1 MSNEEKLL
9 TLEDVAERL
18 KISVS
23 TVRRWVKSNELRSI
37 KVGNR
42 GQYRVS
48 LGDLEE
54 FLAEQDAQQPD
65 TSAVATFKRG
75 REWRQA
81 VDWAKEH
88 TKYIVV
94 TGGVLSGLGKGIA
107 AASIGKLLNSRLMV
121 VPIKCDG
128 YLNTD
133 PGTMNPIEHGEV
145 FVLDDGGEV
154 DMDFGHYERFLGVT
168 GKFEWN
174 LTMGKVYK
182 TILEHER
189 EGFYLGQ
196 TVQLIPHVADVI
208 KEKLYEIPGRL
219 QADIG
224 LIEIGGTVGDMEN
237 ELYLEAVRQLR
248 QEVGEEN
255 ILFVHLTY
263 IPIPAGVEEQKS
275 KPTQQSVKLLNERGI
290 RPDVIIGR
298 CAERLTDKL
307 KRKIALF
314 CNIDKNSVISGPDL
328 PSVYQIPLVFEEEGL
343 TEILHKKLTIYSPPQ
358 LREWRNL
365 VDRILSPAGPLIRV
379 AICGKYT
386 NLHDSYASV
395 IEAVRHSGAHI
406 DGQVE
411 ISWLDTTELEHG
423 NGSCAEFL
431 QKVDAVIVPGGFGT
445 RGIEGK
451 IQVIQYCR
459 EHSIPFLGIC
469 YGMQLAVVEYA
480 RHVVG
485 LTGAHTTEAAED
497 GFEVTD
503 PVVCILPEQIG
514 VTQKGGTMRLGG
526 HDIILKENS
535 SAARLYKSH
544 KIRERFR
551 HRYEVNPEYI
561 GRLEKAGLVF
571 SGHDPSGAIMQV
583 MELPNHPYFMG
594 CQFHPELTS
603 RLEEPAPMFREL
615 IRAAFEKKQ
624 GSLIRGI
631 DAKPHKSDFS
641 AG

>member
-1 MSNEEKLL
+1 MHNEEPLL

-42 GQYRVS
+42 GQYRIS

-54 FLAEQDAQQPD
+54 FLAEQEAQQPD
-65 TSAVATFKRG
+65 TSTVAAFKRG

-94 TGGVLSGLGKGIA
+94 IGGVISGLGKGIA
-107 AASIGKLLNSRLMV
+107 AASIGKLISSRLTI

-168 GKFEWN
+168 CRFEWN

-196 TVQLIPHVADVI
+196 TVQLIPHVTDVI
-208 KEKLYEIPGRL
+208 KERFYEIPGRL

-255 ILFVHLTY
+255 VLIVLLTY
-263 IPIPAGVEEQKS
+263 IPVPVGVEEQKS

-290 RPDVIIGR
+290 RPDVLIGR
-298 CAERLTDKL
+298 CTERLTEKI
-307 KRKIALF
+307 KRKISLF
-314 CNIDKNSVISGPDL
+314 CNIDKAAVISGVDVPA
-328 PSVYQIPLVFEEEGL
+328 VYEIPLIFEEEGL
-343 TEILHKKLTIYSPPQ
+343 TEIVHKRLNIYSPPQ
-358 LREWRNL
+358 LREWRHL
-365 VDRILSPAGPLIRV
+365 VDRLLSPSGPLIRV

-411 ISWLDTTELEHG
+411 ILWLDTAELERSG
-423 NGSCAEFL
+423 EACADFL
-431 QKVDAVIVPGGFGT
+431 RNADAVIVPGGFGV

-451 IQVIQYCR
+451 IQVIRYCR
-459 EHSIPFLGIC
+459 ENNIPFLGIC

-485 LTGAHTTEAAED
+485 LAGAHTTEAAEE
-497 GFEVTD
+497 GFDVVD

-526 HDIILKENS
+526 HDILLKENS
-535 SAARLYKSH
+535 RAARIYKNQ

-551 HRYEVNPEYI
+551 HRYEVNPEYVD
-561 GRLEKAGLVF
+561 RLEKAGMVF
-571 SGHDPSGAIMQV
+571 SGNDPAGKIMQV
-583 MELPNHPYFMG
+583 MELPDHPCFLG

-603 RLEEPAPMFREL
+603 KLEEPAPLFREL
-615 IRAAFEKKQ
+615 IRTAFDKKD
-624 GSLIRGI
+624 R
-631 DAKPHKSDFS
+631 S
-641 AG
+641 A

>member
-1 MSNEEKLL
+1 MNNDDQLL
-9 TLEDVAERL
+9 TLEDVADRI

-42 GQYRVS
+42 GQYRIS
-48 LGDLEE
+48 LRDLEE
-54 FLAEQDAQQPD
+54 FLAEQESQQPD
-65 TSAVATFKRG
+65 TSAVATLKRG

-81 VDWAKEH
+81 IDWAREH

-94 TGGVLSGLGKGIA
+94 IGGVISGLGKGIA
-107 AASIGKLLNSRLMV
+107 AASIGKLLNSRLMI

-168 GKFEWN
+168 GRFEWN

-182 TILEHER
+182 TILEQER

-196 TVQLIPHVADVI
+196 TVQLIPHVTDVI
-208 KEKLYEIPGRL
+208 KEWFYEIPGRL

-255 ILFVHLTY
+255 VLIVLLTY

-290 RPDVIIGR
+290 RPDVIVGR
-298 CAERLTDKL
+298 CAERLTDKI
-307 KRKIALF
+307 KQKIALF
-314 CNIDKNSVISGPDL
+314 CNIDKAAVISGLDVPT
-328 PSVYQIPLVFEEEGL
+328 VYQIPLIFEEEGL
-343 TEILHKKLTIYSPPQ
+343 TEIVHKRLTIYSPPQ
-358 LREWRNL
+358 LMEWRKL
-365 VDRILSPAGPLIRV
+365 VDRLLHPTGPLVRV

-406 DGQVE
+406 NGQVE
-411 ISWLDTTELEHG
+411 IVWLDTAEVER
-423 NGSCAEFL
+423 NGECCNDFL
-431 QKVDAVIVPGGFGT
+431 NNVDAVIVPGGFGT

-451 IQVIQYCR
+451 IQVIRHCR
-459 EHSIPFLGIC
+459 ENGLPFLGIC

-485 LTGAHTTEAAED
+485 LAGAHTTEAAED
-497 GFEVTD
+497 GFEISD

-514 VTQKGGTMRLGG
+514 ITQKGGTMRLGG
-526 HDIILKENS
+526 HDILLKENS
-535 SAARLYKSH
+535 IASQLYKSL

-561 GRLEKAGLVF
+561 ERLEMAGMVF
-571 SGHDPSGAIMQV
+571 SGHDPSGKIMQL
-583 MELPNHPYFMG
+583 MELPNHPYFLG

-603 RLEEPAPMFREL
+603 KLEAPAPLFREL
-615 IRAAFEKKQ
+615 LRAAAERKK
-624 GSLIRGI
+624 
-631 DAKPHKSDFS
+631 APT
-641 AG
+641 A

>member
-1 MSNEEKLL
+1 MANEDQLL

-37 KVGNR
+37 KIGNR
-42 GQYRVS
+42 GQYRIS

-54 FLAEQDAQQPD
+54 FLAEQEAETPD
-65 TSAVATFKRG
+65 PSMVATAKRG

-81 VDWAKEH
+81 IDWAHEH

-94 TGGVLSGLGKGIA
+94 TGGVISGLGKGIA
-107 AASIGKLLNSRLMV
+107 AASIGKLLNSRLSI

-168 GKFEWN
+168 CRFEWN

-182 TILEHER
+182 KILEQER

-196 TVQLIPHVADVI
+196 TVQLIPHVTDVI
-208 KEKLYEIPGRL
+208 KEWFFEIPGRL

-237 ELYLEAVRQLR
+237 ELYLEAVRQLG
-248 QEVGEEN
+248 QEVGDEN

-263 IPIPAGVEEQKS
+263 IPVPAGVEEQKS

-314 CNIDKNSVISGPDL
+314 CNIDKNAVISGLDV
-328 PSVYQIPLVFEEEGL
+328 PSVYQIPLVYEEEGL
-343 TEILHKKLTIYSPPQ
+343 TEIVHKRLNIYSPPQ
-358 LREWRNL
+358 LMEWRNL
-365 VDRILSPAGPLIRV
+365 VDRLLAPTGPTIRV

-411 ISWLDTTELEHG
+411 IHWLDTAELER
-423 NGSCAEFL
+423 NSDSCAEL
-431 QKVDAVIVPGGFGT
+431 LRKVDAVIVPGGFGT

-451 IQVIQYCR
+451 IQVIKHCR
-459 EHSIPFLGIC
+459 ENGVPFLGIC

-480 RHVVG
+480 RHVCG
-485 LTGAHTTEAAED
+485 LSGANTAETSEE
-497 GFEVTD
+497 GFDVEH
-503 PVVCILPEQIG
+503 PVVCILPEQVG

-526 HDIILKENS
+526 HDVMLKGAS
-535 SAARLYKSH
+535 RVAQLYKSQR
-544 KIRERFR
+544 IRERFR
-551 HRYEVNPEYI
+551 HRYEVNPEYVAQ
-561 GRLEKAGLVF
+561 LEKAGMVF

-583 MELPNHPYFMG
+583 MELPNHPYFLG

-603 RLEEPAPMFREL
+603 KLEEPAPLFREL
-615 IRAAFEKKQ
+615 IRAAFERKKMT
-624 GSLIRGI
+624 L
-631 DAKPHKSDFS
+631 AS
-641 AG
+641 AS

>member
-1 MSNEEKLL
+1 MNNEEHLL

-37 KVGNR
+37 KIGNR

-48 LGDLEE
+48 LADLDE
-54 FLAEQDAQQPD
+54 FLAEQDAHQAD
-65 TSAVATFKRG
+65 TSAVATLKRG
-75 REWRQA
+75 REWRQS
-81 VDWAKEH
+81 VDWARTH

-94 TGGVLSGLGKGIA
+94 TGGVISGLGKGIA
-107 AASIGKLLNSRLMV
+107 AASIGKLINSRLMI

-168 GKFEWN
+168 GRFEWN

-196 TVQLIPHVADVI
+196 TVQLIPHVTDVI
-208 KEKLYEIPGRL
+208 KEWFYEIPGRL

-255 ILFVHLTY
+255 VLFVHVTY
-263 IPIPAGVEEQKS
+263 IPVPAGVEEQKS

-298 CAERLTDKL
+298 CTERLTEKI

-314 CNIDKNSVISGPDL
+314 CNIDKNAVISGLDVPT
-328 PSVYQIPLVFEEEGL
+328 VYQIPLVFEEEGL
-343 TEILHKKLTIYSPPQ
+343 TEIVHKRLNIYSPPQ
-358 LREWRNL
+358 LLEWRNL
-365 VDRILSPAGPLIRV
+365 VARLLSPTGPLIRV

-386 NLHDSYASV
+386 KLHDSYASV

-411 ISWLDTTELEHG
+411 IDWLDTVELERDS
-423 NGSCAEFL
+423 GSCADFL
-431 QKVDAVIVPGGFGT
+431 RKADAVIVPGGFGT

-451 IQVIQYCR
+451 IQVIRHCR
-459 EHSIPFLGIC
+459 ENGIPFLGIC
-469 YGMQLAVVEYA
+469 YGMQLAVIEYA
-480 RHVVG
+480 RNVVG
-485 LTGAHTTEAAED
+485 LADAHTTEAAED
-497 GFEVTD
+497 GFEVLD
-503 PVVCILPEQIG
+503 PVVCILPEQVGI
-514 VTQKGGTMRLGG
+514 TQKGGTMRLGG
-526 HDIILKENS
+526 HNIVLKENTR
-535 SAARLYKSH
+535 AAQFYKSLQ
-544 KIRERFR
+544 IRERFR
-551 HRYEVNPEYI
+551 HRYEVNPDYI
-561 GRLEKAGLVF
+561 ARLEGAGMVF
-571 SGHDPSGAIMQV
+571 SGHDPTGAIMQV
-583 MELPNHPYFMG
+583 MELPNHPYFIG

-603 RLEEPAPMFREL
+603 KLEEPAPLFREL
-615 IRAAFEKKQ
+615 IRAAFEKK
-624 GSLIRGI
+624 
-631 DAKPHKSDFS
+631 KSIS
-641 AG
+641 A

>member
-1 MSNEEKLL
+1 MNNEEHLL

-37 KVGNR
+37 KIGNR

-48 LGDLEE
+48 LADLDE
-54 FLAEQDAQQPD
+54 FLAEQEAHQAD
-65 TSAVATFKRG
+65 TSTVATLKRG

-81 VDWAKEH
+81 IDWARDH

-94 TGGVLSGLGKGIA
+94 TGGVISGLGKGVA
-107 AASIGKLLNSRLMV
+107 AASIGKLLNSRLMI

-168 GKFEWN
+168 GRFEWN

-196 TVQLIPHVADVI
+196 TVQLIPHVTDAI
-208 KEKLYEIPGRL
+208 KEWFLEIPGRL

-255 ILFVHLTY
+255 VLFVHLTY
-263 IPIPAGVEEQKS
+263 IPMPAGVEEQKS

-298 CAERLTDKL
+298 CTERLTEKI

-314 CNIDKNSVISGPDL
+314 CNIDKNAVISGLDV

-343 TEILHKKLTIYSPPQ
+343 TEIVHKRLHIYSPPQ
-358 LREWRNL
+358 LLEWRSL
-365 VDRILSPAGPLIRV
+365 VDRLLSPTGPLIRV

-386 NLHDSYASV
+386 RLHDSYASV

-411 ISWLDTTELEHG
+411 IDWLDTAELERDSA
-423 NGSCAEFL
+423 SCADFL
-431 QKVDAVIVPGGFGT
+431 RKVDAVIVPGGFGT

-451 IQVIQYCR
+451 IQVIRHCR
-459 EHSIPFLGIC
+459 ENGIPYLGIC

-480 RHVVG
+480 RNVVG
-485 LTGAHTTEAAED
+485 LAGAHTTEAAED
-497 GFEVTD
+497 GFDVVD

-526 HDIILKENS
+526 HNIILKENTR
-535 SAARLYKSH
+535 AALFYKSQ

-551 HRYEVNPEYI
+551 HRYEVNPEYVA
-561 GRLEKAGLVF
+561 RLEQSGMVF
-571 SGHDPSGAIMQV
+571 SGHDPTGAIMQV
-583 MELPNHPYFMG
+583 MELPDHPYFVG

-603 RLEEPAPMFREL
+603 KLEEPAPLFREL
-615 IRAAFEKKQ
+615 IRAAFKKKQ
-624 GSLIRGI
+624 SIP
-631 DAKPHKSDFS
+631 A
-641 AG
+641 

>member
-1 MSNEEKLL
+1 MDNDDSLL

-23 TVRRWVKSNELRSI
+23 TVRRWVKSSELRSI
-37 KVGNR
+37 KIGNR
-42 GQYRVS
+42 GQYRIS
-48 LGDLEE
+48 LRDLEE
-54 FLAEQDAQQPD
+54 FLAEQEAQTSD
-65 TSAVATFKRG
+65 TSAVAAFKQG
-75 REWRQA
+75 REWKRSI
-81 VDWAKEH
+81 DWARGH

-94 TGGVLSGLGKGIA
+94 IGGVISGLGKGIA

-154 DMDFGHYERFLGVT
+154 DMDFGHYERFLGLT
-168 GKFEWN
+168 CRFEWN

-182 TILEHER
+182 AILERER

-196 TVQLIPHVADVI
+196 TVQLIPHVTDVI
-208 KEKLYEIPGRL
+208 KEWFYEIPGRL

-255 ILFVHLTY
+255 VLIVLLTY

-298 CAERLTDKL
+298 CAERLTEKI
-307 KRKIALF
+307 KQKIALF
-314 CNIDKNSVISGPDL
+314 CNIDKAAVISGLDV

-343 TEILHKKLTIYSPPQ
+343 TEIVHKQLTIYSPPQ
-358 LREWRNL
+358 LLEWRKL
-365 VDRILSPAGPLIRV
+365 VDRVLSPAGPQIRV

-386 NLHDSYASV
+386 KLHDSYASV
-395 IEAVRHSGAHI
+395 IEAVTHSGAHM
-406 DGQVE
+406 DSRMDVV
-411 ISWLDTTELEHG
+411 WLDTAELERG
-423 NGSCAEFL
+423 SGSCEEFL
-431 QKVDAVIVPGGFGT
+431 QKADAVIVPGGFGT

-451 IQVIQYCR
+451 IQVIRYCR
-459 EHSIPFLGIC
+459 ENNIPFLGIC
-469 YGMQLAVVEYA
+469 YGMQLAVVEFA
-480 RHVVG
+480 RHVAG
-485 LTGAHTTEAAED
+485 LGGAHTTEAAEE
-497 GFEVTD
+497 GVEVAD
-503 PVVCILPEQIG
+503 PVVCVLPEQAG
-514 VTQKGGTMRLGG
+514 VSQKGGTMRLGG
-526 HDIILKENS
+526 QDVLLKGNS
-535 SAARLYKSH
+535 IAARIYKSGR
-544 KIRERFR
+544 IRERFR
-551 HRYEVNPEYI
+551 HRYEVNPEYVP
-561 GRLEKAGLVF
+561 RLEKAGMVF
-571 SGHDPSGAIMQV
+571 SGNDPSGAIMQV
-583 MELPNHPYFMG
+583 MELPDHPFFLG

-603 RLEEPAPMFREL
+603 KLEEPAPLFREL
-615 IRAAFEKKQ
+615 IRTAFERKKPP
-624 GSLIRGI
+624 S
-631 DAKPHKSDFS
+631 S
-641 AG
+641 

>member
-1 MSNEEKLL
+1 MATNDDIYFL
-9 TLEDVAERL
+9 TLEDVADRL
-18 KISVS
+18 KISIS

-37 KVGNR
+37 KIGNR
-42 GQYRVS
+42 GQYRIS
-48 LGDLEE
+48 LADLEE
-54 FLAEQDAQQPD
+54 FLAEQEAQQPD
-65 TSAVATFKRG
+65 TSMVAAFKRG

-81 VDWAKEH
+81 IDWAREH
-88 TKYIVV
+88 AKYIVV
-94 TGGVLSGLGKGIA
+94 IGGVISGLGKGIA

-168 GKFEWN
+168 CRFEWN

-182 TILEHER
+182 AILDQER

-196 TVQLIPHVADVI
+196 TVQLIPHVTDVI
-208 KEKLYEIPGRL
+208 KNWFYEIPGRL

-248 QEVGEEN
+248 QEVGEQN
-255 ILFVHLTY
+255 ILIVLLTY

-298 CAERLTDKL
+298 CAERLTDKI
-307 KRKIALF
+307 KQKIALF
-314 CNIDKNSVISGPDL
+314 CNIDKAAVISGLDV
-328 PSVYQIPLVFEEEGL
+328 PSVYQIPLVFEDEGL
-343 TEILHKKLTIYSPPQ
+343 TEIIHKLLSIYSPPQ
-358 LREWRNL
+358 LLEWRKL
-365 VDRILSPAGPLIRV
+365 VDRLLSPAGPLIRV

-406 DGQVE
+406 NARLE
-411 ISWLDTTELEHG
+411 IDWLDTAELERTG
-423 NGSCAEFL
+423 GSCADFL
-431 QKVDAVIVPGGFGT
+431 SRVDAVIVPGGFGT

-451 IQVIQYCR
+451 IQVIRHCR
-459 EHSIPFLGIC
+459 ENGIPFLGIC

-480 RHVVG
+480 RNVAV
-485 LTGAHTTEAAED
+485 LAGAHTTETAED
-497 GFEVTD
+497 GFEVSH

-514 VTQKGGTMRLGG
+514 ITQKGGTMRLGG
-526 HDIILKENS
+526 QDIVLKENS
-535 SAARLYKSH
+535 RAAALYKSRR
-544 KIRERFR
+544 IRERFR
-551 HRYEVNPEYI
+551 HRYEVNPEYVE
-561 GRLEKAGLVF
+561 RLEKAGLVF
-571 SGHDPSGAIMQV
+571 SGHDPSGKIMQV
-583 MELPNHPYFMG
+583 MELTDHAYYLG

-603 RLEEPAPMFREL
+603 KLEEPAPLFREL
-615 IRAAFEKKQ
+615 IRAAFEKKKQ
-624 GSLIRGI
+624 MQLRNIEVVNS
-631 DAKPHKSDFS
+631 
-641 AG
+641 

>member
-1 MSNEEKLL
+1 MNGDDQLL
-9 TLEDVAERL
+9 TLDDVAERL
-18 KISVS
+18 KISAS
-23 TVRRWVKSNELRSI
+23 TVRRWVKSSELRSI

-42 GQYRVS
+42 GQYRIS
-48 LGDLEE
+48 LRDLEE
-54 FLAEQDAQQPD
+54 FLAEQEARQPD
-65 TSAVATFKRG
+65 TSVVATLKRG

-81 VDWAKEH
+81 IDWAREH

-94 TGGVLSGLGKGIA
+94 IGGVISGLGKGIA

-168 GKFEWN
+168 GRFEWN

-196 TVQLIPHVADVI
+196 TVQLIPHVTDVI
-208 KEKLYEIPGRL
+208 KEWLYEIPGRL

-237 ELYLEAVRQLR
+237 ELYLEAVRQMR
-248 QEVGEEN
+248 QEVGEKN
-255 ILFVHLTY
+255 VLFVHVTY

-298 CAERLTDKL
+298 CAERLTEKI
-307 KRKIALF
+307 KQKIALF
-314 CNIDKNSVISGPDL
+314 CNIDKMAVISGLDVT
-328 PSVYQIPLVFEEEGL
+328 SVYQIPLIFEEEGL
-343 TEILHKKLTIYSPPQ
+343 TEIIHKRLSIYSPPQ
-358 LREWRNL
+358 LLEWRNL
-365 VDRILSPAGPLIRV
+365 VNRLLSPTGPLIRV

-406 DGQVE
+406 DGRVE
-411 ISWLDTTELEHG
+411 IDWLDTAELER
-423 NGSCAEFL
+423 NGGLCDEFL
-431 QKVDAVIVPGGFGT
+431 SQVDAVIVPGGFGT

-451 IQVIQYCR
+451 IQVIRHCR
-459 EHSIPFLGIC
+459 ERGIPFLGIC

-480 RHVVG
+480 RHVAG
-485 LTGAHTTEAAED
+485 LPGAHTTEAAED
-497 GFEVTD
+497 GFEVSD
-503 PVVCILPEQIG
+503 PVVCILPEQVAI
-514 VTQKGGTMRLGG
+514 TQKGATMRLGG
-526 HDIILKENS
+526 HDILLKANS
-535 SAARLYKSH
+535 LAARLYKSQ

-551 HRYEVNPEYI
+551 HRYEVNPDYVP
-561 GRLEKAGLVF
+561 RLEKAGMVF

-583 MELPNHPYFMG
+583 MELPNHPFFLG

-603 RLEEPAPMFREL
+603 KLEDPAPLFREL
-615 IRAAFEKKQ
+615 IRAAFIGKKQ
-624 GSLIRGI
+624 NPS
-631 DAKPHKSDFS
+631 
-641 AG
+641 

>member
-1 MSNEEKLL
+1 MDSDERLL
-9 TLEDVAERL
+9 TLEDVADRL

-37 KVGNR
+37 KIGNR
-42 GQYRVS
+42 GQYRIS

-54 FLAEQDAQQPD
+54 FLAEQEAQQPD
-65 TSAVATFKRG
+65 ASVVATFKRG
-75 REWRQA
+75 REWRHA
-81 VDWAKEH
+81 IDWAREH

-94 TGGVLSGLGKGIA
+94 TGGVISGLGKGIA

-121 VPIKCDG
+121 IPIKCDG

-168 GKFEWN
+168 CRFEWN

-182 TILEHER
+182 TILDRER

-196 TVQLIPHVADVI
+196 TVQLIPHVTDVI
-208 KEKLYEIPGRL
+208 KEWFYEIPGRL

-248 QEVGEEN
+248 QEVGEQSV
-255 ILFVHLTY
+255 LFVHLTY
-263 IPIPAGVEEQKS
+263 VPVPAGVEEQKS

-290 RPDVIIGR
+290 RPDIIIGR
-298 CAERLTDKL
+298 CTERLTEKI

-314 CNIDKNSVISGPDL
+314 CNIDKTAVISGLDVPA
-328 PSVYQIPLVFEEEGL
+328 VYEIPLVFEEEGL
-343 TEILHKKLTIYSPPQ
+343 TEIVHKHLTIYSPPQ
-358 LREWRNL
+358 LQEWRNL
-365 VDRILSPAGPLIRV
+365 VNRLSSPAGPVIRV

-411 ISWLDTTELEHG
+411 IDWLDTAELER
-423 NGSCAEFL
+423 NGGACADL
-431 QKVDAVIVPGGFGT
+431 LRKVDAVIVPGGFGT

-451 IQVIQYCR
+451 IQVIRHCR
-459 EHSIPFLGIC
+459 ENSIPFLGIC

-485 LTGAHTTEAAED
+485 LSGAHTTEATED
-497 GFEVTD
+497 GFEVAD
-503 PVVCILPEQIG
+503 PVVCILPEQVGI
-514 VTQKGGTMRLGG
+514 TQKGGTMRLGG
-526 HDIILKENS
+526 HDIVLEENS
-535 SAARLYKSH
+535 RAARLYKSQ

-551 HRYEVNPEYI
+551 HRYEVNPDYVA
-561 GRLEKAGLVF
+561 RLQKAGMVF
-571 SGHDPSGAIMQV
+571 SGHDPTGTIMQV
-583 MELPNHPYFMG
+583 MELPDHPYFMG

-603 RLEEPAPMFREL
+603 KLEEPAPLFRDL
-615 IRAAFEKKQ
+615 IRTAFERKKV
-624 GSLIRGI
+624 LP
-631 DAKPHKSDFS
+631 A
-641 AG
+641 

>member
-1 MSNEEKLL
+1 MNNDDQLL
-9 TLEDVAERL
+9 TLEDVADRL

-42 GQYRVS
+42 GQYRIS
-48 LGDLEE
+48 LRDLED
-54 FLAEQDAQQPD
+54 FFVEQEAQQPD
-65 TSAVATFKRG
+65 LSAVASLKRG

-81 VDWAKEH
+81 VDWAREH

-94 TGGVLSGLGKGIA
+94 IGGVISGLGKGIA

-168 GKFEWN
+168 GRFEWN

-196 TVQLIPHVADVI
+196 TVQLIPHVTDVI
-208 KEKLYEIPGRL
+208 KDRFYEIPGRL

-248 QEVGEEN
+248 QEVGDDN
-255 ILFVHLTY
+255 VLIVLLTY

-290 RPDVIIGR
+290 RPDVIVGR
-298 CAERLTDKL
+298 CAERLTEKI
-307 KRKIALF
+307 KQKIALF
-314 CNIDKNSVISGPDL
+314 CNIDKAAVISGLDV
-328 PSVYQIPLVFEEEGL
+328 PSVYQIPLIYEEEGL
-343 TEILHKKLTIYSPPQ
+343 TEIVHKQLTIYSPPQ
-358 LREWRNL
+358 LMEWRKL
-365 VDRILSPAGPLIRV
+365 VDRILNPSGPLIRV

-411 ISWLDTTELEHG
+411 IEWLDTAELEHNG
-423 NGSCAEFL
+423 GSCAEL
-431 QKVDAVIVPGGFGT
+431 LGKADAVIVPGGFGT

-451 IQVIQYCR
+451 IQVIRHCR
-459 EHSIPFLGIC
+459 ENGIPFLGIC

-480 RHVVG
+480 RNVVG
-485 LTGAHTTEAAED
+485 LAGAQTTEASED
-497 GFEVTD
+497 GFEISD

-514 VTQKGGTMRLGG
+514 ITQKGGTMRLGG
-526 HDIILKENS
+526 HDVMLKEDS
-535 SAARLYKSH
+535 RAAQLYKST

-551 HRYEVNPEYI
+551 HRYEVNPDYI
-561 GRLEKAGLVF
+561 ERLEMAGMVF
-571 SGHDPSGAIMQV
+571 SGHDPSGKIMQL
-583 MELPNHPYFMG
+583 MELPNHPYFLG

-603 RLEEPAPMFREL
+603 KLEAPAPLFREL
-615 IRAAFEKKQ
+615 MRAAVDRKKAP
-624 GSLIRGI
+624 I
-631 DAKPHKSDFS
+631 A
-641 AG
+641 

>member
-1 MSNEEKLL
+1 MNSDDQLL
-9 TLEDVAERL
+9 TLEDVADRL

-42 GQYRVS
+42 GQYRIS
-48 LGDLEE
+48 LRDLEE
-54 FLAEQDAQQPD
+54 FLAEQEAQQPD
-65 TSAVATFKRG
+65 TSAVATLKRG
-75 REWRQA
+75 REWRQS
-81 VDWAKEH
+81 VDWARDH

-94 TGGVLSGLGKGIA
+94 IGGVISGLGKGIA

-168 GKFEWN
+168 GRFEWN

-182 TILEHER
+182 TILEQER

-196 TVQLIPHVADVI
+196 TVQLIPHVTDVI
-208 KEKLYEIPGRL
+208 KEWFYEIPGRL

-248 QEVGEEN
+248 QEVGEAN
-255 ILFVHLTY
+255 VLIVLLTY

-290 RPDVIIGR
+290 RPDVIVGR
-298 CAERLTDKL
+298 CAERLTDKI
-307 KRKIALF
+307 KQKIALF
-314 CNIDKNSVISGPDL
+314 CNIDKTAVISGLDV
-328 PSVYQIPLVFEEEGL
+328 PSVYQIPLIFEEEGL
-343 TEILHKKLTIYSPPQ
+343 TEIVHKRLTIYSPPQ
-358 LREWRNL
+358 LMEWRKL
-365 VDRILSPAGPLIRV
+365 VDRLLNPTGPLVRV

-406 DGQVE
+406 NGQVE
-411 ISWLDTTELEHG
+411 IVWLDTTEVERTG
-423 NGSCAEFL
+423 GSCAEFL
-431 QKVDAVIVPGGFGT
+431 SKVDAVIVPGGFGT

-451 IQVIQYCR
+451 IQVIRHCR
-459 EHSIPFLGIC
+459 ENGIPFLGIC

-485 LTGAHTTEAAED
+485 LNGAHTTEAADD
-497 GFEVTD
+497 GFEIDD
-503 PVVCILPEQIG
+503 PVVCILPEQVGI
-514 VTQKGGTMRLGG
+514 TQKGGTMRLGG
-526 HDIILKENS
+526 HDIILRENS
-535 SAARLYKSH
+535 KAAQLYRSL

-551 HRYEVNPEYI
+551 HRYEVNPDYVE
-561 GRLEKAGLVF
+561 RLEMAGMVF
-571 SGHDPSGAIMQV
+571 SGHDPSGKIMQL
-583 MELPNHPYFMG
+583 MELPNHPYFLG

-603 RLEEPAPMFREL
+603 KLEAPAPLFREL
-615 IRAAFEKKQ
+615 IRVAAERKK
-624 GSLIRGI
+624 
-631 DAKPHKSDFS
+631 APT
-641 AG
+641 A